1 MVSPMACGGA
11 SNAWRGSAHVGRALC
26 VAVMLAAAVVGAGA
40 GGPRA
45 RATALGAGQATDPA
59 TGRSSARG
67 EQPGQP
73 VSLTIEVNGDL
84 LIHAPVFDRAR
95 ALAGGRGYDFV
106 PMLRRVGP
114 LIRRADLAFCHVET
128 PMGPGPPRGYPKFNT
143 PPALARAIRATGWDA
158 CDTASNHSLD
168 GGQAG
173 IDATGRALD
182 RAGVRHTGSFSSPP
196 SQRRL
201 LILRRAGVNVAFL
214 AYTAT
219 TNGLRAPHRWS
230 LNRADP
236 RRILRDARRAR
247 RAGAQVVL
255 VNLHWGTEFRHA
267 PDRLQLALARRL
279 ARSGLITAAVG
290 QHAHVVQPIRRI
302 GGQWVVFGEGNLLS
316 NQTAACC
323 PAATR
328 DGMLVF
334 LHVRVSG
341 TRASVTRIDYVPTWV
356 RHPDFT
362 VLPIEAPRA
371 GGDADPPALRASWQ
385 RTVRVVGRTRSVR
398 PASSV
403 TTRTPPLSSPQ
414 PLPARHSPASAPRVG

>member
-1 MVSPMACGGA
+1 
-11 SNAWRGSAHVGRALC
+11 
-26 VAVMLAAAVVGAGA
+26 VAVVLVAAVVGAGA

-45 RATALGAGQATDPA
+45 RATALGVGESTDPV

-67 EQPGQP
+67 AKSRPPASGRAP
-73 VSLTIEVNGDL
+73 VTRLTIEVNGDL
-84 LIHAPVFDRAR
+84 LIHAPVFNRAR
-95 ALAGGRGYDFV
+95 ALAGGRGYDFA
-106 PMLRRVGP
+106 PMLRRVRP
-114 LIRRADLAFCHVET
+114 LIRGADLAFCHVET
-128 PMGPGPPRGYPKFNT
+128 PMGPGPPRGYPLFNT
-143 PPALARAIRATGWDA
+143 PPALARAIRETGWDA

-182 RAGVRHTGSFSSPP
+182 RVGVRHTGSFSSPRG
-196 SQRRL
+196 QRRL
-201 LILRRAGVNVAFL
+201 LILRRGGVKVAFL
-214 AYTAT
+214 AYTVS
-219 TNGLRAPHRWS
+219 TNGLRPPHRWS
-230 LNRADP
+230 LNLADP

-255 VNLHWGTEFRHA
+255 VNVHWGTELQHA

-279 ARSGLITAAVG
+279 AGSGLITAIVG

-302 GGQWVVFGEGNLLS
+302 FGRWVVFGEGNLLS

-323 PAATR
+323 PAATQ

-334 LHVRVSG
+334 LHLRVSG

-362 VLPIEAPRA
+362 VLPIQQALA
-371 GGDADPPALRASWQ
+371 GGDADPRALRASRQ
-385 RTVRVVGRTRSVR
+385 RTVRVVGRTRFVR
-398 PASSV
+398 PI
-403 TTRTPPLSSPQ
+403 
-414 PLPARHSPASAPRVG
+414 PR